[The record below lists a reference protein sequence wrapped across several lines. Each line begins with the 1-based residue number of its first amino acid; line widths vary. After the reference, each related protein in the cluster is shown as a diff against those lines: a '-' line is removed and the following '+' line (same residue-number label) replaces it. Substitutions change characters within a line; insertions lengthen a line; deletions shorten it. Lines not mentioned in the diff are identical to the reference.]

1 MKVTLRVRQCVG
13 HILEKKNKGAL
24 VMRIALR
31 AKQVRRLYS

>member
-1 MKVTLRVRQCVG
+1 MKVTLRVRQMRMSYSG
-13 HILEKKNKGAL
+13 KKNKGAL